1 MIMSESTPL
10 GPPQIP
16 FDMGP
21 DPRAGQQLPTVAALC
36 SSYFPGSH
44 SQHTVDRFLMG
55 YEYNGQMHYPPFR
68 VVSMYVDQLP
78 ENDLSAFRAEQY
90 DIALYPDITAA
101 LTLDTGKLAV
111 DHVLLVCENGDYPT
125 NEKGQILYPRY

>member
-55 YEYNGQMHYPPFR
+55 YEYIGQMQ
-68 VVSMYVDQLP
+68 SMVERRQGGESGIKAVQCLEGVAVWHAAQDGRWSRARA
-78 ENDLSAFRAEQY
+78 NATALSVG
-90 DIALYPDITAA
+90 AA
-101 LTLDTGKLAV
+101 RFV
-111 DHVLLVCENGDYPT
+111 
-125 NEKGQILYPRY
+125 